1 MRYQLKNPISISEVL
16 ENTNF
21 KCTYSKDYEVKEICQ
36 TSEAREGSLSFCTS
50 LNSDDF
56 NPKALYIGN
65 EKLALPNLLISENPR
80 LDFIKIL
87 ALLDLKIGFNHFD
100 FETSI
105 HPSVRLGENV
115 VIERGV
121 IIGNDTYID
130 HNVVVRSG
138 SKIGSNCFIGASS
151 SIGTEGF
158 GYERDE
164 QGVPIKF
171 VHLGSVSIGD
181 NVEIGSQ
188 TSIVRGTLS
197 DTIIESNVKIDNLVH
212 IAHNVHIKDGA
223 LVVACSEVSGSV
235 VIGKNAWIAPN
246 ACIMEKVVIGDNAVV
261 GLGAVVIRDV
271 PDRTTVA
278 GNPAKPLIKK

>member
-1 MRYQLKNPISISEVL
+1 M
-16 ENTNF
+16 
-21 KCTYSKDYEVKEICQ
+21 
-36 TSEAREGSLSFCTS
+36 
-50 LNSDDF
+50 
-56 NPKALYIGN
+56 
-65 EKLALPNLLISENPR
+65 
-80 LDFIKIL
+80 
-87 ALLDLKIGFNHFD
+87 
-100 FETSI
+100 
-105 HPSVRLGENV
+105 
-115 VIERGV
+115 
-121 IIGNDTYID
+121 
-130 HNVVVRSG
+130 VRSG

-171 VHLGSVSIGD
+171 VHLGGVSIGD